1 MKPVLVDSNIL
12 LDVITEDGQWLQWSA
27 DTLAALADQRVLV
40 INPIIYAEVSIGFDR
55 IEDLDEVLSG
65 DFFRRD
71 ELPFEAG
78 FLAGKAFMQYRRG
91 GGVKSAPLPDF
102 YIGAHAAIAGF
113 DIVTRDV
120 ARFRTYYPTVTL
132 IAP

>member
-40 INPIIYAEVSIGFDR
+40 INPIIYTEVSIGFDR